1 MILQGEAEQLHNP
14 YVLEVFGKLNFPTSS
29 KLFSAEEYL
38 KVDSMSLSR
47 IFTQSLFNYC

>member
-14 YVLEVFGKLNFPTSS
+14 CVLQVFGKLNFPRSG

-38 KVDSMSLSR
+38 EVDSMSLGK
-47 IFTQSLFNYC
+47 IFIQRLFNYC